1 MDLEKVFVK
10 ICLISYYWRIRNF
23 YRIMDGDTIA
33 ESYGCMTADWL
44 NEQLADFMYTF
55 ENDSDGMFIAKGS
68 FTFHHFAV

>member
-1 MDLEKVFVK
+1 
-10 ICLISYYWRIRNF
+10 
-23 YRIMDGDTIA
+23 MDGDTIA